1 MVAFHK
7 HPRLDDRDEAGLLTK
22 GGIAGERV
30 CIRFDAGA
38 ARAPIIAKSDHRAP
52 LGEPRAHMEIVVK
65 ALPQSIESL
74 GDLFPRMAGK
84 IPRTDIDLDAGDD
97 A

>member
-1 MVAFHK
+1 
-7 HPRLDDRDEAGLLTK
+7 
-22 GGIAGERV
+22 
-30 CIRFDAGA
+30 
-38 ARAPIIAKSDHRAP
+38 
-52 LGEPRAHMEIVVK
+52 MEIVVK